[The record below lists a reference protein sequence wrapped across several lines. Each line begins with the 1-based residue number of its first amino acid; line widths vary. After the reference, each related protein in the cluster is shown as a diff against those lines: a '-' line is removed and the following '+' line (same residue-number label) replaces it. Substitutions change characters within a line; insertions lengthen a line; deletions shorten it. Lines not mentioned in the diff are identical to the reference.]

1 MRNNTNFSSSI
12 FIYFFI
18 IILSFFVLLIYI
30 EDIYIFRQIEK
41 INEISSLVYIG
52 RVLIA
57 ISFSL
62 MISVILY
69 LYVFNFTKKLKNF
82 SKLISEWGR
91 GENPEDSSSNL
102 EVGYNE
108 INNLYRVF
116 VDSCN
121 NNLERQSN
129 YNSLHSSDLKNN
141 LSLKILPNIYELKL
155 TPIKNLDISILPN
168 KSSNTYFDILDIIE
182 TNNGCIVCLTGS
194 PINDLNISVYKLKI
208 QTTLSLIKSF
218 SGILNEELF
227 YEIFSKVLNYSEKMI
242 NLTLCY
248 ISKEDNKFIYHKYQ
262 KNQILFINNNTV
274 DFLFNTN
281 EEYLSKS
288 IKNSNPIGLE
298 FNLNNYILI
307 ISDRIRLL
315 KEFLNDE
322 FLLFIKENLQ
332 LKVNEIK
339 SSKDL
344 LIQLVDVMELW
355 QGKNSSTGNIYDYLS
370 CVAIRK
376 K

>member
-41 INEISSLVYIG
+41 INEIASLVYIG

-129 YNSLHSSDLKNN
+129 YNSLHSSDIKSN

-262 KNQILFINNNTV
+262 KNQILFINNNIV

>member
-1 MRNNTNFSSSI
+1 MRNSINFSSSI

-18 IILSFFVLLIYI
+18 INLSFFVVLIYI

-41 INEISSLVYIG
+41 INEIAFLVYIG

-69 LYVFNFTKKLKNF
+69 LYVFNFTKKLKEF
-82 SKLISEWGR
+82 DVLISKWGR
-91 GENPEDSSSNL
+91 GENIEDFNYSTDL
-102 EVGYNE
+102 EYKE

-116 VDSCN
+116 LDSYN
-121 NNLERQSN
+121 NNLERQMN
-129 YNSLHSSDLKNN
+129 YNTIHSSDIKNN
-141 LSLKILPNIYELKL
+141 LSHKILPNIFELKL

-168 KSSNTYFDILDIIE
+168 KSSSTYFDLLDIIE
-182 TNNGCIVCLTGS
+182 TNKGCIVCLTGS

-208 QTTLSLIKSF
+208 QATLSLIKSF
-218 SGILNEELF
+218 AGILNEELF

-248 ISKEDNKFIYHKYQ
+248 ISKEDGKVIYHQYQ
-262 KNQILFINNNTV
+262 KNKILFINNNNV
-274 DFLFNTN
+274 DFLFNSN
-281 EEYLSKS
+281 EEFLSTS

-298 FNLNNYILI
+298 FKLNNYILI

-322 FLLFIKENLQ
+322 YLGFIKDNLQ

-344 LIQLVDVMELW
+344 LIKLVEIMESW
-355 QGKNSSTGNIYDYLS
+355 QGKNSNSGNIYDYLS
-370 CVAIRK
+370 CIAIRK

>member
-41 INEISSLVYIG
+41 INEIASLVYIG

-129 YNSLHSSDLKNN
+129 YNSLHSSDIKNN

-218 SGILNEELF
+218 AGILNEELF

-322 FLLFIKENLQ
+322 FLVFIKENLQ

>member
-1 MRNNTNFSSSI
+1 
-12 FIYFFI
+12 
-18 IILSFFVLLIYI
+18 
-30 EDIYIFRQIEK
+30 
-41 INEISSLVYIG
+41 
-52 RVLIA
+52 
-57 ISFSL
+57 
-62 MISVILY
+62 
-69 LYVFNFTKKLKNF
+69 
-82 SKLISEWGR
+82 
-91 GENPEDSSSNL
+91 
-102 EVGYNE
+102 
-108 INNLYRVF
+108 
-116 VDSCN
+116 
-121 NNLERQSN
+121 
-129 YNSLHSSDLKNN
+129 
-141 LSLKILPNIYELKL
+141 
-155 TPIKNLDISILPN
+155 
-168 KSSNTYFDILDIIE
+168 
-182 TNNGCIVCLTGS
+182 
-194 PINDLNISVYKLKI
+194 
-208 QTTLSLIKSF
+208 
-218 SGILNEELF
+218 
-227 YEIFSKVLNYSEKMI
+227 MI

>member
-18 IILSFFVLLIYI
+18 ITLSFFVLLIYI

-41 INEISSLVYIG
+41 INEIASLVYIG

-91 GENPEDSSSNL
+91 GEKLEDSSSNL

-129 YNSLHSSDLKNN
+129 YNSLHSSDIKNN

-288 IKNSNPIGLE
+288 INNSNPIGLE

-322 FLLFIKENLQ
+322 FLGFIKENLQ

>member
-12 FIYFFI
+12 FIYFLI

-41 INEISSLVYIG
+41 INEIASLVYIG

-129 YNSLHSSDLKNN
+129 YNSLHSSDIKSN

-227 YEIFSKVLNYSEKMI
+227 FEIFSKVLNYSEKMI

>member
-1 MRNNTNFSSSI
+1 MKNSNNFTSLI

-18 IILSFFVLLIYI
+18 IIFSFFVILIYI
-30 EDIYIFRQIEK
+30 EDIYIFSQIEK
-41 INEISSLVYIG
+41 INEIASLVYIG

-69 LYVFNFTKKLKNF
+69 LYIFNFTKKLKEF
-82 SKLISEWGR
+82 SKIISEWGR
-91 GENPEDSSSNL
+91 GENLEESTTNL
-102 EVGYNE
+102 EFGYNE
-108 INNLYRVF
+108 ISNLYKVF
-116 VDSCN
+116 IESYN
-121 NNLERQSN
+121 NSLSRQSS
-129 YNSLHSSDLKNN
+129 YNSIHSSDIKNN

-194 PINDLNISVYKLKI
+194 PINDLNTSIYKLKI

-218 SGILNEELF
+218 AGILNEELF

-262 KNQILFINNNTV
+262 KNQILFIKNNTV
-274 DFLFNTN
+274 DFLFNSN
-281 EEYLSKS
+281 EEFLSNN
-288 IKNSNPIGLE
+288 IKNSNPIGFE
-298 FNLNNYILI
+298 FNMNNYILI

-322 FLLFIKENLQ
+322 FLGFIKENLQ
-332 LKVNEIK
+332 LKVYEIK

-344 LIQLVDVMELW
+344 LIKLIDAMELW
-355 QGKNSSTGNIYDYLS
+355 QGKNYNSGNIYDYLS
-370 CVAIRK
+370 CIAIRK

>member
-1 MRNNTNFSSSI
+1 MRNSINFSSSI

-18 IILSFFVLLIYI
+18 INLSFFVVLIYI

-41 INEISSLVYIG
+41 INEIAFLVYIG

-69 LYVFNFTKKLKNF
+69 LYVFNFTKKLREF
-82 SKLISEWGR
+82 DVLISKWGR
-91 GENPEDSSSNL
+91 GENIEDFNYSTDL
-102 EVGYNE
+102 EYKE

-116 VDSCN
+116 LDSYN
-121 NNLERQSN
+121 NNLERQMN
-129 YNSLHSSDLKNN
+129 YNTIHSSDIKNN
-141 LSLKILPNIYELKL
+141 LSHKILPNIFELKL

-168 KSSNTYFDILDIIE
+168 KSSSTYFDLLDIIE
-182 TNNGCIVCLTGS
+182 TNKGCIVCLTGS

-208 QTTLSLIKSF
+208 QATLSLIKSF
-218 SGILNEELF
+218 AGILNEELF

-248 ISKEDNKFIYHKYQ
+248 ISKEDGKVIYHQYQ
-262 KNQILFINNNTV
+262 KNKILFINNNNV
-274 DFLFNTN
+274 DFLFNSN
-281 EEYLSKS
+281 EEFLSTS

-298 FNLNNYILI
+298 FKLNNYILI

-322 FLLFIKENLQ
+322 YLGFIKDNLQ

-344 LIQLVDVMELW
+344 LIKLVEIMESW
-355 QGKNSSTGNIYDYLS
+355 QGKNSNSGNIYDYLS
-370 CVAIRK
+370 CIAIRK